1 MTTALNRIVANLPPF
16 AGQALDDLQVQ
27 RLTGLTNR
35 NYKLTVAG
43 RHYVLRLPGA
53 GSERYI
59 DRQAEA
65 HNAALAAGLGLCP
78 EILYHDPRSGIQLR
92 RFIDQSIPLE
102 SGGLADP
109 AVLRGVVRLLQRLHR
124 SKQPFRGHMQ
134 LFAKLDEYLQLAHGG
149 DAALAGELGYLKQAS
164 LPLRSWLDRHR
175 QPLVPCHIDPAPAN
189 FLMDKTMSA
198 AEGCFYLLD
207 WEYSAMCEPIWD
219 LADLAAE
226 AGFTAAQE
234 TTLLQ
239 LYYGAATPAL
249 HSHLIL
255 YRAMLDL
262 LAAAWAGARI
272 AAGADLQTYAA
283 ERITRVQTLLGAG
296 ELQRYL
302 NR

>member
-1 MTTALNRIVANLPPF
+1 
-16 AGQALDDLQVQ
+16 
-27 RLTGLTNR
+27 
-35 NYKLTVAG
+35 
-43 RHYVLRLPGA
+43 
-53 GSERYI
+53 
-59 DRQAEA
+59 
-65 HNAALAAGLGLCP
+65 
-78 EILYHDPRSGIQLR
+78 
-92 RFIDQSIPLE
+92 
-102 SGGLADP
+102 
-109 AVLRGVVRLLQRLHR
+109 
-124 SKQPFRGHMQ
+124 
-134 LFAKLDEYLQLAHGG
+134 
-149 DAALAGELGYLKQAS
+149 
-164 LPLRSWLDRHR
+164 
-175 QPLVPCHIDPAPAN
+175 
-189 FLMDKTMSA
+189 
-198 AEGCFYLLD
+198 
-207 WEYSAMCEPIWD
+207 MCEPIWD

-255 YRAMLDL
+255 YRALLDL